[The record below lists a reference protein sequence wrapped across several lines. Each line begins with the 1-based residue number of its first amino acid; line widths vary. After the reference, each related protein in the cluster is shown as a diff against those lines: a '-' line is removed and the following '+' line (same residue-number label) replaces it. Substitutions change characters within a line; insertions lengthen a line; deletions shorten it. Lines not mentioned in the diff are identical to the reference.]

1 MNYLQKK
8 RKNTLPKIYKIL
20 NDVFDNGN
28 MHGLTVCEAKI
39 LSMVYGDLLF
49 ENSSVFF
56 QKKIADILIKC
67 GVSVKMDKN
76 NVNYIACLLD
86 D

>member
-8 RKNTLPKIYKIL
+8 RKKTLPKIYKIL
-20 NDVFDNGN
+20 EDAFYNGKL
-28 MHGLTVCEAKI
+28 HGLTVSEI
-39 LSMVYGDLLF
+39 RLLNQVYGDLLF

-56 QKKIADILIKC
+56 QKKIADILIKT
-67 GVSVKMDKN
+67 GISVKMDKN
-76 NVNYIACLLD
+76 HVNYIACLLD